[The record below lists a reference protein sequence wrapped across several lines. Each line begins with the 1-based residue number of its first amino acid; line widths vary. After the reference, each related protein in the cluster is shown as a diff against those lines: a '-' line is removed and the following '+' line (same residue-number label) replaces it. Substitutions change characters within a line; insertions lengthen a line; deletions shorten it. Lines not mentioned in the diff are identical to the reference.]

1 MKLPSKLKNFDLFQ
15 NGESWLG
22 LVPSVTLP
30 KLTRKMEDYLAGG
43 MAGPVEIDLGQEKIE
58 LAFTAGGILRSA
70 LEQYG
75 ATAVDAVQL
84 RFAGAYQ
91 SDSSGAY
98 NAVEIAVRGRYKEFD
113 PGDAKAQNDTEHKF
127 SMPCAYY
134 RLSIDGVP
142 VIEIDML
149 ANKLVVNGVDRMA
162 AQRAAMGHW

>member
-30 KLTRKMEDYLAGG
+30 KLTRKMEDYAAGG
-43 MAGPVEIDLGQEKIE
+43 MAGPVDIDLGQEKIE
-58 LAFTAGGILRSA
+58 LAFTAGGLIKSA
-70 LEQYG
+70 LAKYG
-75 ATAVDAVQL
+75 TTSVDAVQL

-91 SDSSGAY
+91 SDSNGAY
-98 NAVEIAVRGRYKEFD
+98 NAVEVAVRGRYKEFD
-113 PGDAKAQNDTEHKF
+113 PGDAKSQSDTEHKF
-127 SMPCAYY
+127 SVSCAYY

-149 ANKLVVNGVDRMA
+149 ANKLVVDGVDLTA
-162 AQRAAMGHW
+162 AQRAAIGHW

>member
-30 KLTRKMEDYLAGG
+30 KLTRKMEDYAAGG

-58 LAFTAGGILRSA
+58 LAFTAGGLIKSA
-70 LEQYG
+70 LAKYG
-75 ATAVDAVQL
+75 ATSVDAVQL

-91 SDSSGAY
+91 SDSNGAY
-98 NAVEIAVRGRYKEFD
+98 NAVEVAVRGRYKEFD
-113 PGDAKAQNDTEHKF
+113 PGDAKSQSDTEHKF
-127 SMPCAYY
+127 SVSCAYY

-142 VIEIDML
+142 MIEIDML
-149 ANKLVVNGVDRMA
+149 ANKLVVDGVDITA
-162 AQRAAMGHW
+162 AQRAAIGHW

>member
-30 KLTRKMEDYLAGG
+30 KLTRKMEDYAAGG

-58 LAFTAGGILRSA
+58 LAFTAGGLIKSA
-70 LEQYG
+70 LAKYG
-75 ATAVDAVQL
+75 ATSVDAVQL

-91 SDSSGAY
+91 SESNGAY
-98 NAVEIAVRGRYKEFD
+98 NAVEVAVRGRYKEFD
-113 PGDAKAQNDTEHKF
+113 PGDAKSQSDTEHKF
-127 SMPCAYY
+127 SVSCAYY

-149 ANKLVVNGVDRMA
+149 ANKLVVDGVDLTA
-162 AQRAAMGHW
+162 AQRAAIGHW